1 MRKSAVLALAFL
13 LTLAAPAQSQELL
26 LMGAGVKAT
35 GGGGGGSYT
44 GPGDVTAAAAYWS
57 ASWAYSSASRG
68 NNAIQACNAS
78 DANCVDIATDA
89 TTGLL
94 KISTTNVGANP
105 CNDST
110 NVCTIKTWYDQTG
123 NGHTMTN
130 ATIAERATLLVSCT
144 GLGTGVSCSTSTA
157 AKYTDAINTTQSQ
170 AFTTLWVAN
179 RNTSTGTDEVVMS
192 DDGFNFKVGYGFFAA
207 ANRVNCSA
215 GTDQQISG
223 VSDGTW
229 YQVACVMNGASGAIQ
244 IDSTSTTKDMGT
256 NTLSAEKIRW
266 LYQGGDY
273 MKGKVAMGAF
283 YASGLSSGNIS
294 SISSAQHTIG
304 GF

>member
-1 MRKSAVLALAFL
+1 MRKSEALALAFL

-26 LMGAGVKAT
+26 LMGAGVKVA
-35 GGGGGGSYT
+35 GGGGGYS

-57 ASWAYSSASRG
+57 ASWAYSAASRG

-78 DANCVDIATDA
+78 DANCVDIPTDA

-94 KISTTNVGANP
+94 AISTTNVGANP

-110 NVCTIKTWYDQTG
+110 NVCTIKTFYDQTG

-130 ATIAERATLLVSCT
+130 TTISERATLLVTCT
-144 GLGTGVSCSTSTA
+144 GLGTGVSCSTGTA
-157 AKYTDAINTTQSQ
+157 AKYVDAINTTQAQ
-170 AFTTLWVAN
+170 AYTALWVAN
-179 RNTSTGTDEVVMS
+179 RNTSTGTDDVVLS
-192 DDGFNFKVGYGFFAA
+192 ADDFSFKGGYGFFAA
-207 ANRVNCSA
+207 ANRVNCSS
-215 GTDQQISG
+215 GSDQQVSG
-223 VSDGTW
+223 VNDGTW

-244 IDSTSTTKDMGT
+244 IDATSTTKNMGT
-256 NTLSAEKIRW
+256 GGPSAAKLRW
-266 LYQGGDY
+266 LYQGSDF

-283 YASGLSSGNIS
+283 YSSGLSSGDIS
-294 SISSAQHTIG
+294 SISSANHTIG